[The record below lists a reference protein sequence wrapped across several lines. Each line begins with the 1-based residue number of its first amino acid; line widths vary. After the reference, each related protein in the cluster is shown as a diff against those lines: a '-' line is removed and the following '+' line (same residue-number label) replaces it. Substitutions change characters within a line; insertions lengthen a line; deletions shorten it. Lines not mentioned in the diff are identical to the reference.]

1 MIKLS
6 ILLQA
11 AGGGAMQQ
19 MMMILMIIVVF
30 YFFMIRPQMKKT
42 KLEKQFKESIKKG
55 DKVVTIGGVH
65 GKIIEVQ
72 EKTFILEIADDIKVK
87 IEKSAISADVT
98 KQYAPT
104 AEVKKYFFIDDFF
117 QYFLG
122 YNRRSTSFIN
132 YAVRSNLVPTE
143 RG

>member
-1 MIKLS
+1 MRRVPPDTSPVDGSPNWLCNIQSRDHFLDAVNVPAVS
-6 ILLQA
+6 RRHRTQNL
-11 AGGGAMQQ
+11 
-19 MMMILMIIVVF
+19 
-30 YFFMIRPQMKKT
+30 KKT

-104 AEVKKYFFIDDFF
+104 AEVKK
-117 QYFLG
+117 
-122 YNRRSTSFIN
+122 
-132 YAVRSNLVPTE
+132 
-143 RG
+143 